1 MLWQTTK
8 RSQRPMPRGFACL
21 HIGGLHIDGLHMHGR
36 PASGSM
42 FAAEGNEST
51 TGRIRA

>member
-21 HIGGLHIDGLHMHGR
+21 HIDGR

-42 FAAEGNEST
+42 LAAEGNEGT
-51 TGRIRA
+51 TGRVGA